1 MCPGGVLECL
11 LRRAP
16 HAVAATGATFN
27 GQGMEETPTARILIV
42 DDEAAL
48 ATALARTLQNDGYST
63 AFLTNATQAVPVLRA
78 AFESG
83 GAPFDVLITDLMMPE
98 MNGIALLR
106 AALQIDE
113 HLAVVVMTGHGTIDS
128 AVAAMRNGALDFIE
142 KPFNL
147 TVIRPVLSRAFA
159 VRRLRR
165 ENTALVARV
174 AERTRELEAANSEL
188 RSVNRELEAFAH
200 TVAHDLRTPLH
211 AMMGFAELLGSETP
225 GPLNAVQKEYLLDI
239 QDSGERLMHLTKHL
253 LDIALLGSGR
263 LARES
268 VDVAE
273 LVGNVLSELR
283 RSSPDRELTVSIGP
297 LPPASADPTLLREV
311 FANLLSNAIKFTG
324 RTQNPRIEVEGRQEG
339 AHTLYSVR
347 DNGAGFDQREARSLF
362 TPFRRLHPGEQFE
375 GTGVGLSLVRRIVER
390 HGGQVAAEGEVGKG
404 ACFRISLPARGLG

>member
-1 MCPGGVLECL
+1 
-11 LRRAP
+11 
-16 HAVAATGATFN
+16 
-27 GQGMEETPTARILIV
+27 MEETPTARILIV

-63 AFLTNATQAVPVLRA
+63 ASLTDATQALPLLRT
-78 AFESG
+78 AFDSG
-83 GAPFDVLITDLMMPE
+83 AAPFDVLITDLMMPE

-106 AALQIDE
+106 AALQIDA

-128 AVAAMRNGALDFIE
+128 AVAAMKNGALDFIE

-165 ENTALVARV
+165 ENIALVARV

-211 AMMGFAELLGSETP
+211 AMMGFAELLGSGTP

-253 LDIALLGSGR
+253 LDIALLGSER
-263 LARES
+263 LARET
-268 VDVAE
+268 VDVAA
-273 LVGNVLSELR
+273 LVSEVLTELR

-297 LPPASADPTLLREV
+297 LPPACADPTLLREV

-324 RTQNPRIEVEGRQEG
+324 RTEDPRIEIEGSQEG
-339 AHTLYSVR
+339 VHTLYSVR
-347 DNGAGFDQREARSLF
+347 DNGAGFDQREARGLF
-362 TPFRRLHPGEQFE
+362 MPFRRLHPGEQFE
-375 GTGVGLSLVRRIVER
+375 GTGVGLSLVRRIIER

-404 ACFRISLPARGLG
+404 ACFRISLPA

>member
-1 MCPGGVLECL
+1 
-11 LRRAP
+11 
-16 HAVAATGATFN
+16 
-27 GQGMEETPTARILIV
+27 MEETPTARILIV

-63 AFLTNATQAVPVLRA
+63 ASLTNATQALPLLQE
-78 AFESG
+78 AFEG
-83 GAPFDVLITDLMMPE
+83 RPFDVLITDMMMPE

-106 AALQIDE
+106 AALQIDP

-128 AVAAMRNGALDFIE
+128 AVAAMKNGALDFIE

-165 ENTALVARV
+165 ENAALVARV

-239 QDSGERLMHLTKHL
+239 QGSGERLMHLTKHL

-263 LARES
+263 LTRES
-268 VDVAE
+268 VDVSE
-273 LVGNVLSELR
+273 LVNEVLAELR
-283 RSSPDRELTVSIGP
+283 RSSSDRELTVSIGP

-324 RTQNPRIEVEGRQEG
+324 RTDEPRIEIQGWQEG
-339 AHTLYSVR
+339 AQTVYSVR

-362 TPFRRLHPGEQFE
+362 TPFRRLHPGQQFE
-375 GTGVGLSLVRRIVER
+375 GTGVGLSLVRRIIER
-390 HGGQVAAEGEVGKG
+390 HGGQVAAEGEVGRG
-404 ACFRISLPARGLG
+404 ACFRISLPD

>member
-1 MCPGGVLECL
+1 
-11 LRRAP
+11 
-16 HAVAATGATFN
+16 
-27 GQGMEETPTARILIV
+27 MEETPTARILIV

-239 QDSGERLMHLTKHL
+239 QGSGERLMHLTKHL
-253 LDIALLGSGR
+253 LDIALLGSER

-311 FANLLSNAIKFTG
+311 FANLLSNALKFTG
-324 RTQNPRIEVEGRQEG
+324 RTPNPRIEVEGRQEG
-339 AHTLYSVR
+339 AHTHYSVR

-404 ACFRISLPARGLG
+404 ACFRISLPARGVG

>member
-1 MCPGGVLECL
+1 
-11 LRRAP
+11 
-16 HAVAATGATFN
+16 
-27 GQGMEETPTARILIV
+27 MEETPTARILIV

-48 ATALARTLQNDGYST
+48 ATALARTLQNEGYDT
-63 AFLTNATQAVPVLRA
+63 ASLTTATQAVPLLRA
-78 AFESG
+78 AFES

-165 ENTALVARV
+165 ENAALIARV

-211 AMMGFAELLGSETP
+211 TMMGFAELLGSETP
-225 GPLNAVQKEYLLDI
+225 GPLNVVQKEYLLDI
-239 QDSGERLMHLTKHL
+239 QDSGERLTHLTKHL
-253 LDIALLGSGR
+253 LDIALLGSER

-273 LVGNVLSELR
+273 LVSEVLTELR
-283 RSSPDRELTVSIGP
+283 RSSPDRELTVSIGS
-297 LPPASADPTLLREV
+297 LPPASADPTLLRAV

-324 RTQNPRIEVEGRQEG
+324 RTDDPRIDIEGWQEG
-339 AHTLYSVR
+339 SHTLYSVR

-362 TPFRRLHPGEQFE
+362 VPFRRLHPGEQFE
-375 GTGVGLSLVRRIVER
+375 GTGVGLSLVRRIIER

-404 ACFRISLPARGLG
+404 ACFRISLPH

>member
-1 MCPGGVLECL
+1 
-11 LRRAP
+11 
-16 HAVAATGATFN
+16 
-27 GQGMEETPTARILIV
+27 MEETPTARILIV

-48 ATALARTLQNDGYST
+48 ATALARTLQNEGYDT
-63 AFLTNATQAVPVLRA
+63 ASLTTATQAVPLLRA
-78 AFESG
+78 AFES

-165 ENTALVARV
+165 ENAALIARV

-211 AMMGFAELLGSETP
+211 TMMGFAELLGSETP

-239 QDSGERLMHLTKHL
+239 QDSGERLTHLTKHL
-253 LDIALLGSGR
+253 LDIALLGSER

-273 LVGNVLSELR
+273 LVSEVLTELR
-283 RSSPDRELTVSIGP
+283 RSSPDRELTVSIGS
-297 LPPASADPTLLREV
+297 LPPASADPTLLRAV

-324 RTQNPRIEVEGRQEG
+324 RTDDPRIDIEGWQEG
-339 AHTLYSVR
+339 SHTLYSVR

-362 TPFRRLHPGEQFE
+362 VPFRRLHPGEQFE
-375 GTGVGLSLVRRIVER
+375 GTGVGLSLVRRIIER

-404 ACFRISLPARGLG
+404 ACFRISLPH

>member
-1 MCPGGVLECL
+1 
-11 LRRAP
+11 
-16 HAVAATGATFN
+16 
-27 GQGMEETPTARILIV
+27 MEETPTARILIV
-42 DDEAAL
+42 DDEVAL

-63 AFLTNATQAVPVLRA
+63 ASLTNATQALPLLQE
-78 AFESG
+78 AFEGS
-83 GAPFDVLITDLMMPE
+83 PFDVLITDLMMPE

-106 AALQIDE
+106 AALQIDP

-128 AVAAMRNGALDFIE
+128 AVAAMKNGALDFIE

-165 ENTALVARV
+165 ENAALVARV

-239 QDSGERLMHLTKHL
+239 QGSGERLMHLTKHL

-263 LARES
+263 LTRES
-268 VDVAE
+268 VDVSE
-273 LVGNVLSELR
+273 LVSEVLAELR
-283 RSSPDRELTVSIGP
+283 RSSSDRELTVSIGP

-324 RTQNPRIEVEGRQEG
+324 RTDEPRIEIQGWQEG
-339 AHTLYSVR
+339 DHTVYSVR
-347 DNGAGFDQREARSLF
+347 DNGAGFDQRQARSLF

-375 GTGVGLSLVRRIVER
+375 GTGVGLSLVRRIIER
-390 HGGQVAAEGEVGKG
+390 HGGRVAAEGEVGRG
-404 ACFRISLPARGLG
+404 ACFRISLPA

>member
-1 MCPGGVLECL
+1 
-11 LRRAP
+11 
-16 HAVAATGATFN
+16 
-27 GQGMEETPTARILIV
+27 MEETPTARILIV

-48 ATALARTLQNDGYST
+48 ATALARTLQNEGYDS
-63 AFLTNATQAVPVLRA
+63 ASLTTATQAVPLLRA
-78 AFESG
+78 AFES

-165 ENTALVARV
+165 ENAALIARV

-211 AMMGFAELLGSETP
+211 TMMGFAELLGSETP
-225 GPLNAVQKEYLLDI
+225 GPLNVVQKEYLLDI
-239 QDSGERLMHLTKHL
+239 QDSGERLTHLTKHL
-253 LDIALLGSGR
+253 LDIALLGSER

-273 LVGNVLSELR
+273 LVSEVLTELR
-283 RSSPDRELTVSIGP
+283 RSSPDRELTVSIGS
-297 LPPASADPTLLREV
+297 LPPASADPTLLRAV

-324 RTQNPRIEVEGRQEG
+324 RTDDPRIEIEGWQEG
-339 AHTLYSVR
+339 SHTLYSVR

-362 TPFRRLHPGEQFE
+362 VPFRRLHPGEQFE
-375 GTGVGLSLVRRIVER
+375 GTGVGLSLVRRIIER

-404 ACFRISLPARGLG
+404 ACFRISLPH

>member
-1 MCPGGVLECL
+1 
-11 LRRAP
+11 
-16 HAVAATGATFN
+16 
-27 GQGMEETPTARILIV
+27 MEETPTARILIV

-63 AFLTNATQAVPVLRA
+63 ASLTNATQALPLLQE
-78 AFESG
+78 AFAGS
-83 GAPFDVLITDLMMPE
+83 PFDVLITDLMMPE

-106 AALQIDE
+106 AALQIDP

-128 AVAAMRNGALDFIE
+128 AVAAMKNGALDFIE

-165 ENTALVARV
+165 ENAALVARV

-225 GPLNAVQKEYLLDI
+225 GPLNAVQKEYLVDI
-239 QDSGERLMHLTKHL
+239 QDSGERLMRLTKHL

-263 LARES
+263 LTRES
-268 VDVAE
+268 VDVSE
-273 LVGNVLSELR
+273 LVSEVLAELR
-283 RSSPDRELTVSIGP
+283 RSSSDRELTVSIGP

-324 RTQNPRIEVEGRQEG
+324 RTDEPRIEIQGWQEG
-339 AHTLYSVR
+339 AQTVYSVR

-362 TPFRRLHPGEQFE
+362 TPFRRLHPGQQFE
-375 GTGVGLSLVRRIVER
+375 GTGVGLSLVRRIIER
-390 HGGQVAAEGEVGKG
+390 HGGQVAAEGEVGRG
-404 ACFRISLPARGLG
+404 ACFRISLPA

>member
-1 MCPGGVLECL
+1 
-11 LRRAP
+11 
-16 HAVAATGATFN
+16 
-27 GQGMEETPTARILIV
+27 MEETPTARILIV

-63 AFLTNATQAVPVLRA
+63 ASLTNATQALPLLQE
-78 AFESG
+78 AFEG
-83 GAPFDVLITDLMMPE
+83 RPFDVLITDMMMPE

-106 AALQIDE
+106 AALQIDP

-128 AVAAMRNGALDFIE
+128 AVAAMKNGALDFIE

-165 ENTALVARV
+165 ENAALVARV

-239 QDSGERLMHLTKHL
+239 QGSGERLMHLTKHL

-263 LARES
+263 LTRES
-268 VDVAE
+268 VDVSE
-273 LVGNVLSELR
+273 LVNEVLAELR
-283 RSSPDRELTVSIGP
+283 RSSSDRELTVSIGP

-324 RTQNPRIEVEGRQEG
+324 RTDEPRIEIQGWQEG
-339 AHTLYSVR
+339 AQTVYSVR
-347 DNGAGFDQREARSLF
+347 DNGAGFDQREGRSLF
-362 TPFRRLHPGEQFE
+362 TPFRRLHPGQQFE
-375 GTGVGLSLVRRIVER
+375 GTGVGLSLVRRIIER
-390 HGGQVAAEGEVGKG
+390 HGGQVAAEGEVGRG
-404 ACFRISLPARGLG
+404 ACFRISLPD

>member
-1 MCPGGVLECL
+1 MGAAGARLSMA
-11 LRRAP
+11 RAWKS
-16 HAVAATGATFN
+16 
-27 GQGMEETPTARILIV
+27 TPTARILIV

-48 ATALARTLQNDGYST
+48 ATALGAHPAERGVFHRFADRRPRRPCPCCS
-63 AFLTNATQAVPVLRA
+63 A
-78 AFESG
+78 ACTSS

-225 GPLNAVQKEYLLDI
+225 GPLNDVQKEYLLDI
-239 QDSGERLMHLTKHL
+239 QDSGERLTHLTKHL
-253 LDIALLGSGR
+253 LDIALLGSER
-263 LARES
+263 LSRES

-273 LVGNVLSELR
+273 LVSEVLDGAA
-283 RSSPDRELTVSIGP
+283 P
-297 LPPASADPTLLREV
+297 
-311 FANLLSNAIKFTG
+311 
-324 RTQNPRIEVEGRQEG
+324 VE
-339 AHTLYSVR
+339 
-347 DNGAGFDQREARSLF
+347 
-362 TPFRRLHPGEQFE
+362 PG
-375 GTGVGLSLVRRIVER
+375 S
-390 HGGQVAAEGEVGKG
+390 
-404 ACFRISLPARGLG
+404 

>member
-1 MCPGGVLECL
+1 
-11 LRRAP
+11 
-16 HAVAATGATFN
+16 
-27 GQGMEETPTARILIV
+27 MEETPTARILIV
-42 DDEAAL
+42 DDEVAL

-63 AFLTNATQAVPVLRA
+63 ASLTNATQALPLLQE
-78 AFESG
+78 AFEGS
-83 GAPFDVLITDLMMPE
+83 PFDVLITDLMMPE

-106 AALQIDE
+106 AALQIDP
-113 HLAVVVMTGHGTIDS
+113 HLAVLVMTGHGTIDS
-128 AVAAMRNGALDFIE
+128 AVAAMKNGALDFIE

-165 ENTALVARV
+165 ENAALVARV

-239 QDSGERLMHLTKHL
+239 QDSGERLLHLTKHL
-253 LDIALLGSGR
+253 LDIALLGIGR

-404 ACFRISLPARGLG
+404 ACFRISLPARGLGQPRAAAPLPPRSRFMSMRTTWATERA

>member
-1 MCPGGVLECL
+1 
-11 LRRAP
+11 
-16 HAVAATGATFN
+16 
-27 GQGMEETPTARILIV
+27 MEETPTARILIV

-239 QDSGERLMHLTKHL
+239 QDSGERLLHLTKHL

>member
-1 MCPGGVLECL
+1 
-11 LRRAP
+11 
-16 HAVAATGATFN
+16 
-27 GQGMEETPTARILIV
+27 MEETPTARILIV

-48 ATALARTLQNDGYST
+48 ATALARTLQNDGYDS
-63 AFLTNATQAVPVLRA
+63 ASLTTATQAVPLLRT

-128 AVAAMRNGALDFIE
+128 AVAAMKNGALDFIE

-165 ENTALVARV
+165 ENAALIARV

-211 AMMGFAELLGSETP
+211 TMMGFAELLGSETP
-225 GPLNAVQKEYLLDI
+225 GPLNTVQKEYLLDI
-239 QDSGERLMHLTKHL
+239 QDSGERLTHLTKHL
-253 LDIALLGSGR
+253 LDIALLGSER

-273 LVGNVLSELR
+273 LVSEVLTELR
-283 RSSPDRELTVSIGP
+283 RSSPDRELTVSIGS
-297 LPPASADPTLLREV
+297 LPPASADPTLLRAV

-324 RTQNPRIEVEGRQEG
+324 RTDDPRIDIEGWQEG
-339 AHTLYSVR
+339 SHTLYSVR

-362 TPFRRLHPGEQFE
+362 VPFRRLHPGEQFE
-375 GTGVGLSLVRRIVER
+375 GTGVGLSLVRRIIER

-404 ACFRISLPARGLG
+404 ACFRISLPH